1 MVHKSHQFWLGAI
14 IIAALIL
21 TQCGPVTPVPTAVKT
36 DEQPPSV
43 QVQKDQ
49 VGPYIAGQNPPA
61 GQRLELSPA
70 LEFTFDR
77 EMDQTKTAEAFAL
90 RDSDNKPVPGKVAW
104 LDPKTFSFRP
114 DSTLEPATVYKA
126 TFSTSAVD
134 LDGQALRDEIRLDLT
149 TIDALAVGQVF
160 PVDGTEE
167 IDPSTNI
174 TVIFNHPVVP
184 LQIKEEQ
191 KDLPQPLTFSPEVAG
206 QGVWVNSSVYVFQPE
221 KGLLSGTNYKVKV
234 DAGLKDTNGDAL
246 DQSFAWNFSTRAPL
260 IGNFSL
266 KNGQENPPENI
277 GSVLLDQ
284 AFIVTFLQPMD
295 EKSVSE
301 AVTLVN
307 RETVQSFPTK
317 LTWDKEFTTLTIEPV
332 GRYKI
337 ASFYDLNI
345 SEKAQAQDGG
355 NLKKGL
361 TLKFGTLPL
370 PRIVD
375 VFPKPNSNGAAPG
388 GKGFNSDISVTFAS
402 PMKLDSLKSKIVIT
416 PQPKKGLQWY
426 FNDSNWQ
433 LNVFGLEPA
442 TEYVV
447 RLLPGM
453 ADIYGN
459 TIQSEQSYTFKTGD
473 LFPYA
478 RLVLPWTPLIYRA
491 QGPQEVYFE
500 HINLDS

>member
-1 MVHKSHQFWLGAI
+1 
-14 IIAALIL
+14 
-21 TQCGPVTPVPTAVKT
+21 
-36 DEQPPSV
+36 
-43 QVQKDQ
+43 
-49 VGPYIAGQNPPA
+49 
-61 GQRLELSPA
+61 
-70 LEFTFDR
+70 
-77 EMDQTKTAEAFAL
+77 
-90 RDSDNKPVPGKVAW
+90 
-104 LDPKTFSFRP
+104 
-114 DSTLEPATVYKA
+114 
-126 TFSTSAVD
+126 
-134 LDGQALRDEIRLDLT
+134 
-149 TIDALAVGQVF
+149 
-160 PVDGTEE
+160 
-167 IDPSTNI
+167 
-174 TVIFNHPVVP
+174 
-184 LQIKEEQ
+184 
-191 KDLPQPLTFSPEVAG
+191 
-206 QGVWVNSSVYVFQPE
+206 
-221 KGLLSGTNYKVKV
+221 
-234 DAGLKDTNGDAL
+234 
-246 DQSFAWNFSTRAPL
+246 
-260 IGNFSL
+260 
-266 KNGQENPPENI
+266 
-277 GSVLLDQ
+277 
-284 AFIVTFLQPMD
+284 
-295 EKSVSE
+295 
-301 AVTLVN
+301 TLVN
-307 RETVQSFPTK
+307 RETGQSFPTK

-442 TEYVV
+442 TEYDV

-500 HINLDS
+500 HINLDAVTVSLYALDFSDFNRMLSGKLDPTYFNP